1 MPTYKERI
9 ESQALEILK
18 NSPEG
23 VRYSELKN
31 RIKASL
37 PDANINHIRGT
48 IWNLDVTK
56 PKDVYKA
63 GRGLFRHVSFRE
75 SQVPP
80 QEIVPIHP
88 VTPKREADF
97 YGPFADFLMNDLGEC
112 TTAIALGGKVFE
124 DKWGTPDVIG
134 IERFTFG
141 EIVQRQ
147 TVIISAEIKIDTSGL
162 ITAFGQACAYGVFSH
177 KTYIA
182 VPESSDPEDKEKL
195 DSLCQIFGIG
205 LIFFDSTNPQD
216 PRFNIR
222 VRPAKH
228 EPDMFYVNKYM
239 KMVPESLF
247 K

>member
-1 MPTYKERI
+1 MATYKERI
-9 ESQALEILK
+9 EAKAIEILK
-18 NSPEG
+18 NNPDG
-23 VRYSELKN
+23 VRYSDLKN

-48 IWNLDVTK
+48 IWNLDVTR
-56 PKDVYKA
+56 PEEVYKA

-75 SQVPP
+75 PQVLP
-80 QEIVPIHP
+80 QESVRPH
-88 VTPKREADF
+88 TALREIDF
-97 YGPFADFLMNDLGEC
+97 YSPFADFLMNDLGEC
-112 TTAIALGGKVFE
+112 TKAIPLGGRVFE

-134 IERFTFG
+134 IERSSLG
-141 EIVQRQ
+141 EIIQRQ
-147 TVIISAEIKIDTSGL
+147 VVIVSAEIKIDTQGL

-182 VPESSDPEDKEKL
+182 VPENSDAEDKEKL

-239 KMVPESLF
+239 KLVPESLF

>member
-1 MPTYKERI
+1 MATYKERI
-9 ESQALEILK
+9 EAKAIEILK
-18 NSPEG
+18 KNPDG

-31 RIKASL
+31 KIQAEL

-48 IWNLDVTK
+48 IWNLDVTR
-56 PKDVYKA
+56 PTDVYKA

-75 SQVPP
+75 SQVVP
-80 QEIVPIHP
+80 QESVRIHP
-88 VTPKREADF
+88 APKELDF
-97 YGPFADFLMNDLGEC
+97 YSPFADFLMNDLGEC
-112 TTAIALGGKVFE
+112 TKAIPLGGKVFE

-134 IERFTFG
+134 IERSSLG
-141 EIVQRQ
+141 EIIQRQ
-147 TVIISAEIKIDTSGL
+147 VVIVSVEIKTDTNGL

-182 VPESSDPEDKEKL
+182 VPESSDAEDKEKL
-195 DSLCQIFGIG
+195 DSLCQIYGMG
-205 LIFFDSTNPQD
+205 LIFFDNTNPQD

-222 VRPAKH
+222 VRSIKH